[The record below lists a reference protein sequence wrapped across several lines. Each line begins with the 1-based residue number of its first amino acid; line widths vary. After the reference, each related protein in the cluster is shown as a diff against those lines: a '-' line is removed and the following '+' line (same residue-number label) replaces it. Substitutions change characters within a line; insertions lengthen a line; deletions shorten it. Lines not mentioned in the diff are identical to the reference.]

1 MSNEMHQ
8 IDFESGDEG
17 RTPASKNR
25 TTTPL
30 SKGRE
35 THSQSVISRVSQKTK
50 STLGMKAS
58 IKNRSVSLIAKDMTA
73 IKIDIP
79 RDEQENIV
87 VEEPEKGEKSKGIDD
102 QRQ

>member
-1 MSNEMHQ
+1 
-8 IDFESGDEG
+8 
-17 RTPASKNR
+17 
-25 TTTPL
+25 
-30 SKGRE
+30 
-35 THSQSVISRVSQKTK
+35 
-50 STLGMKAS
+50 MKAS